1 MSQFRFTCRN
11 SYAERYTEVQ
21 VEAETLDDVIVNF
34 EEFLRGCGYYFDG
47 TLQLI
52 SDDMPDDH
60 GDCGCDHAHNAN
72 HEFVAPQATGW
83 HREWVP
89 DTENA
94 WGDDTDVPVIHV
106 QDTEGGV
113 E

>member
-21 VEAETLDDVIVNF
+21 LEAETLDEVIENF
-34 EEFLRGCGYYFDG
+34 EEFLRGCGYYFNG
-47 TLQLI
+47 TLQI
-52 SDDMPDDH
+52 VPD
-60 GDCGCDHAHNAN
+60 
-72 HEFVAPQATGW
+72 EEQQVPGW

-89 DTENA
+89 DTETA
-94 WGDDTDVPVIHV
+94 WNDDADVPVIHV
-106 QDTEGGV
+106 QDTEGGI